1 MAAGACTC
9 RTQEGQTAVR
19 ARASLI
25 RLGCSGRRTT
35 LALNEGGATAGEVSP
50 ATRLATCFSECPC
63 LQGLQSAQRERSC
76 TLQPRLCVAPMI
88 QNITY
93 GWWVV
98 ALALAALAIW
108 LLP

>member
-9 RTQEGQTAVR
+9 RTQERSDCGPRWSITDPSSVVPAD
-19 ARASLI
+19 
-25 RLGCSGRRTT
+25 
-35 LALNEGGATAGEVSP
+35 ALRSRSMKGATPGEVSR
-50 ATRLATCFSECPC
+50 ATRLAAYFSECPC
-63 LQGLQSAQRERSC
+63 LQGLLSGSGNATSPVA
-76 TLQPRLCVAPMI
+76 TLCVAPMV
-88 QNITY
+88 QNMTY